1 MKIKLK
7 VQLYYNSILHWLNKN
22 QMLRSKCNKNAKY
35 TSEVIKYFE
44 SKGLNI
50 YFMHQTNKYC

>member
-7 VQLYYNSILHWLNKN
+7 VQLYYNSILHWLKKN

-50 YFMHQTNKYC
+50 YFMHQTN